1 MKKQTITTVAVTL
14 GYFVAVLTLGGIG
27 HLLWTRRKEQ

>member
-1 MKKQTITTVAVTL
+1 MKKQTITTAAVALGCFVT
-14 GYFVAVLTLGGIG
+14 VLTLGGTG

>member
-1 MKKQTITTVAVTL
+1 MNKQIIKAATVAL
-14 GYFVAVLTLGGIG
+14 GCFVAVLMMGGIG